1 MTLSW
6 RHAKKILQW
15 CEQEYGESKYWEY
28 PPTISYRK
36 PDYLTEDVCGW
47 YDDSDCH
54 IHLNNRQCNT
64 IVELVKTIIHEY
76 QHHLQDP
83 KQYQKL
89 SKKLSREQNPLEI
102 EAEDIALGDYKKCLK
117 QLKFI

>member
-1 MTLSW
+1 MTPSW

-76 QHHLQDP
+76 QQHHKTYSNSNDP
-83 KQYQKL
+83 FSHIIHL
-89 SKKLSREQNPLEI
+89 LL
-102 EAEDIALGDYKKCLK
+102 
-117 QLKFI
+117 